1 MWLLWS
7 ACVGMGLLGA
17 MILGR
22 KTFSERDWLH
32 PTQLVTKG
40 IAGKGGIIGSA
51 RRWGS
56 RLLYEYLGRFYPQPF
71 WTCMNYGY
79 ADLSSSSSAPS
90 EDAAFKEALAMLK
103 LEHQTDEGETGGEYY
118 GLRLYLHV
126 AAATPFGGDLSDKEI
141 LEIGSGRGGGAAF
154 VGRVLRPKHL
164 LGVDFSS
171 SAVEFCRRRH
181 CQKQGEDEAGER
193 RYNLEFQ
200 QGDAE
205 NLVNVPSSSKDVVMN
220 VESAHCYGSM
230 SKFLSEVRRV
240 LCKGGYFTMAGFVK
254 TESANILREQLKES
268 GLKMLNEEDITPN
281 VLRSLQL
288 DEARKRKLIE
298 ETFAKQGYLHSFFKG
313 FAKGAYALE
322 GTNMRVS
329 FERGETKYLSFVL
342 QKV

>member
-268 GLKMLNEEDITPN
+268 GLK
-281 VLRSLQL
+281 VSSLSL
-288 DEARKRKLIE
+288 FFCCSPSCSASS
-298 ETFAKQGYLHSFFKG
+298 AYSPSPYL
-313 FAKGAYALE
+313 LP
-322 GTNMRVS
+322 
-329 FERGETKYLSFVL
+329 
-342 QKV
+342 